1 MRLLA
6 CAESVAELFSFHIP
20 HSTFLEKHSSFLEK
34 HSTFLEEH
42 STFLEKHSSL
52 LDKSRHSVSSGRIST
67 IGWAGVISKGAM
79 TKPC

>member
-20 HSTFLEKHSSFLEK
+20 HSTFLEKHS
-34 HSTFLEEH
+34 TFLEEH
-42 STFLEKHSSL
+42 STFHKTF
-52 LDKSRHSVSSGRIST
+52 LDKSRHSVSSGRISM

>member
-1 MRLLA
+1 MPQ
-6 CAESVAELFSFHIP
+6 EIVVFSFLVP
-20 HSTFLEKHSSFLEK
+20 PSSFLEK
-34 HSTFLEEH
+34 E
-42 STFLEKHSSL
+42 SSL